1 MATSIEELKAIIGQ
15 APQKKR
21 YTIAEFVEI
30 AEDHP
35 DQWLELIRGEI
46 VVVPPPSKK
55 HQKHAT
61 RVVNLFGHFIEQIE
75 SLGCQLAGTTC
86 YFEVTEEL
94 REQAWAKGEKI
105 QSDVCPD
112 ASISYKDYWDTGR
125 IPPALLVVEV
135 LSISNRENLE
145 RDTIT
150 KPEIYAALEIPA
162 YWIVNRRDQSIW
174 AHTEPIGGRYTVC
187 ERFKGD
193 QVLPAPGLEFLQ
205 ITPTQI
211 FEE

>member
-1 MATSIEELKAIIGQ
+1 MSTSVEELQTIIGQ
-15 APQKKR
+15 APRSKR
-21 YTIAEFVEI
+21 YTIAEFIEY

-46 VVVPPPSKK
+46 VVVSKPDNK
-55 HQKHAT
+55 HQKHT
-61 RVVNLFGHFIEQIE
+61 GRLIELFAGHLSRIKAMELQI
-75 SLGCQLAGTTC
+75 GGTNC

-94 REQAWAKGEKI
+94 REHARLLGEKI

-112 ASISYKDYWDTGR
+112 ASISHQDYWDTER

-135 LSISNRENLE
+135 LSFSNRENLE

-162 YWIVNRRDQSIW
+162 YWIVDRRDESVLVYTQPVRGQYQSEVKYQEEDI
-174 AHTEPIGGRYTVC
+174 
-187 ERFKGD
+187 
-193 QVLPAPGLEFLQ
+193 LPAPGLEFLQ
-205 ITPTQI
+205 ITPARI
-211 FEE
+211 FAD